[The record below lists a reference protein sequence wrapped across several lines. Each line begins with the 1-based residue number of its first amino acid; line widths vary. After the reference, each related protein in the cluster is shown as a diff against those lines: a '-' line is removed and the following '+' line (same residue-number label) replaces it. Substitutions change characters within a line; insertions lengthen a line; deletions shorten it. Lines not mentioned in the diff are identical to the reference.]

1 VSGRLVL
8 EASMSGS
15 MLAVRNGREVG
26 LGVCMLDEL
35 SQERF
40 GKTASNP
47 NQITLR
53 MPITFERPVA
63 TRYHYQ
69 LCRQGNF
76 HKNGYMYI
84 YDW

>member
-1 VSGRLVL
+1 
-8 EASMSGS
+8 
-15 MLAVRNGREVG
+15 
-26 LGVCMLDEL
+26 LDEL

-69 LCRQGNF
+69 LCRQGHF